1 MRLSF
6 LRVHKSI
13 ASFPETELPN
23 FVVLTGVNGAGKS
36 HLLEAIEN
44 GSMQI
49 DDIVVNN
56 QTRPIRRFDW
66 TNLIPQD
73 TGAFA
78 PYQITQERH
87 GFWNEFSQY
96 IKEYRP
102 QISQTL
108 QQLNRFDLDKLEI
121 SEIISLTPEKLFLT
135 GSTLEQANQILQAI
149 QSAIFSANQNVA
161 ARFTQ
166 NDPNNRSRLVSLFQK
181 NTNKPFI
188 AFEENDFYEHFPSS
202 WQPIDMFQ
210 QSFGRLFADYQS
222 NWLKNRNRY
231 VANFDGEDVTFLTN
245 KEFVDRYGEPPWD
258 FVNSVLEA
266 ANLDFRIN
274 HPPKYDDRPYEPI
287 LTDKIRNSQVKFND
301 LSSGE
306 RVLMSF
312 ALCLYYAGDR
322 RQIVDY
328 PKILLFDEIDAPL
341 HPSMTQSLLSTIQD
355 VLVNRHGIKVILTT
369 HSPSTVALAPE
380 ESLYAMYKTD
390 QRRMQKTTKDK
401 ALSILTTGV
410 PTLSIDYENRRQV
423 FVESHYDVQFYERLY
438 EKLREHLIPEV
449 SLNFIASGAGG
460 NGNCEQVK
468 DVVNKLKNGGSRTV
482 YGIIDWDL
490 TNCGNER
497 IKVLGKG
504 NRYSIENYILDPVLV
519 AAFLLREKWIER
531 SEIGLSMH
539 ENYTNFVT
547 FDNTRLQGV
556 ADFVVNKVKPHISST
571 VENDKL
577 SCQYLGGQVISL
589 PKWFL
594 YTQGHGL
601 ETNLKNGFQELKRFQ
616 KESQLK
622 LEIIAKVIDDVPS
635 LIPYDFVCLLKEI
648 QNIQ

>member
-1 MRLSF
+1 
-6 LRVHKSI
+6 
-13 ASFPETELPN
+13 
-23 FVVLTGVNGAGKS
+23 
-36 HLLEAIEN
+36 
-44 GSMQI
+44 
-49 DDIVVNN
+49 
-56 QTRPIRRFDW
+56 
-66 TNLIPQD
+66 
-73 TGAFA
+73 
-78 PYQITQERH
+78 
-87 GFWNEFSQY
+87 
-96 IKEYRP
+96 
-102 QISQTL
+102 
-108 QQLNRFDLDKLEI
+108 
-121 SEIISLTPEKLFLT
+121 
-135 GSTLEQANQILQAI
+135 
-149 QSAIFSANQNVA
+149 
-161 ARFTQ
+161 
-166 NDPNNRSRLVSLFQK
+166 
-181 NTNKPFI
+181 
-188 AFEENDFYEHFPSS
+188 
-202 WQPIDMFQ
+202 
-210 QSFGRLFADYQS
+210 
-222 NWLKNRNRY
+222 
-231 VANFDGEDVTFLTN
+231 
-245 KEFVDRYGEPPWD
+245 VDRYGEPPWD

-355 VLVNRHGIKVILTT
+355 VLVNHHGIKVILTT

-531 SEIGLSMH
+531 SAIGLSVH

-547 FDNTRLQGV
+547 FDSTRLQEV
-556 ADFVVNKVKPHISST
+556 ADFVVNKVKPHILPT
-571 VENDKL
+571 VEDDKL
-577 SCQYLGGQVISL
+577 LCQYLSGQVISL

-594 YTQGHGL
+594 HTQSHDL
-601 ETNLKNGFQELKRFQ
+601 ETTLKNAFQELRRFQ